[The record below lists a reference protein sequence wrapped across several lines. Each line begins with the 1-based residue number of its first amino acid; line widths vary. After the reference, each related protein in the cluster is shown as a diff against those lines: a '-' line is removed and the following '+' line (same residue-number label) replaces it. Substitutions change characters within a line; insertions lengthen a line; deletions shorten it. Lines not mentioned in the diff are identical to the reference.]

1 MLNRHISF
9 TLALRYLNPLRA
21 YFSII
26 SLICLMGVSL
36 GVMVLVVVLSIMSG
50 LIKDLQDRILAFSPH
65 LQITHC
71 YPDYQSPEEGA
82 MARGL
87 IFDWEDASKELEKVP
102 GVEAAYALIEDNALV
117 DAAGMRRP
125 SFFRAIDT
133 ENRKQLAELESLI
146 DQGSFDLDMGEKAV
160 IASTTAKTLR
170 VGVGDKIGILTLRN
184 VDGITSAYTQSETD
198 LLVQRFPDQIDVLRQ
213 FPTAAAV
220 SDKGESWALERI
232 EQVDHVLLELRSQ
245 KGVRDTEQNLLSS
258 LTDLLYEPAGEPEA
272 GAPVLYAKGTAGKWS
287 ETVGLLTSLNRDQED
302 LASLRNIKSLV
313 LPKDLEIIGIYKASQ
328 HIISPDLFI
337 PLGIGQELEDFTDN
351 GVQHIALRVS
361 DPYHMDE
368 VIGGVKKAL
377 PPLEAPESWL
387 VETWQ
392 EKYSQWFRL
401 MQQEKGMMNF
411 VLSFISLI
419 SAFCIMAVMFTVS
432 IQRKKELA
440 VMKALGATPWQVI
453 RVFLWQGVVIGL
465 LGALIGVGLGLLVLH
480 YRTPIHGL
488 LIGIGFDPFPSD
500 FHGMEMPAEIRPG
513 ELVYQGVKAFLMVV
527 VASIVPAVITAYQDP
542 AKALRSL

>member
-71 YPDYQSPEEGA
+71 YPDYNSPKEGA

-87 IFDWEDASKELEKVP
+87 IFDWEEASKSLEKVP
-102 GVEAAYALIEDNALV
+102 GVESAYALIEDNALV
-117 DAAGMRRP
+117 DAQGMRRP

-146 DQGSFDLDMGEKAV
+146 DKGSFDLDMGEKAV
-160 IASTTAKTLR
+160 IASTTAETLR
-170 VGVGDKIGILTLRN
+170 VGVGDTIGILTLRN
-184 VDGITSAYTQSETD
+184 VDGITNAYTQSETD
-198 LLVQRFPDQIDVLRQ
+198 LLVTRFPSEIEILKQ
-213 FPTAAAV
+213 FPASASVSGEGETWAMDLVELADNTIAA
-220 SDKGESWALERI
+220 
-232 EQVDHVLLELRSQ
+232 LRSQ
-245 KGVRDTEQNLLSS
+245 KGVRDSEQTLLSS
-258 LTDLLYEPAGEPEA
+258 LSDLLYEPAREPEA
-272 GAPVLYAKGTAGKWS
+272 DAPVLYPKGTADKWS
-287 ETVGLLTSLNRDQED
+287 ETLNLLTSLNRDQED

-313 LPKDLEIIGIYKASQ
+313 LPKDLEIIGVYKASQ
-328 HIISPDLFI
+328 HILSPDLFL

-361 DPYHMDE
+361 DPYRMDQVVRDVE
-368 VIGGVKKAL
+368 QAL

-392 EKYSQWFRL
+392 EKYSQWFKL

-480 YRTPIHGL
+480 YRTPIHVF
-488 LIGIGFDPFPSD
+488 LISIGFDPFPSN
-500 FHGMEMPAEIRPG
+500 FHGMEMPAEIRPS
-513 ELVYQGVKAFLMVV
+513 ELVYQGAKAFLMVV
-527 VASIVPAVITAYQDP
+527 VASIIPAIVTAYQDP